1 MDKIDKLLDAAE
13 HPERYTPEDIEAM
26 LRDPEVKETLDLLDK
41 TKSSLQ
47 TIVTP
52 DVEEEWKRFRSNH
65 SESRTPN
72 RRWLMRVFSRNA
84 AASIAIGIVSFTA
97 AAAIVG
103 FGIQH
108 LNNRVATTPEKEII
122 ADAEAPA
129 LLPDTIKSAV
139 SKTPVTPEIV
149 VFENETLE
157 SIISQIAAYYG
168 DKVAFNN
175 EASKSLRLY
184 FRWDKALPIE
194 EVAER
199 LNNFEQIH
207 ISIDDKTIKI
217 D

>member
-26 LRDPEVKETLDLLDK
+26 LRDPEVKETLDLLNK

-65 SESRTPN
+65 SEYRTPN
-72 RRWLMRVFSRNA
+72 RRWLMRVFPRNA

-103 FGIQH
+103 FGIHH
-108 LNNRVATTPEKEII
+108 LNSRVATPPEAEIM
-122 ADAEAPA
+122 AVAEAPA
-129 LLPDTIKSAV
+129 LHPDTTRSIENK
-139 SKTPVTPEIV
+139 KQETPEIV

-157 SIISQIAAYYG
+157 SIISQIADYYG
-168 DKVAFNN
+168 DNVAFYN